1 MKEPNKIT
9 KPQKKKKEFSFYAAP
24 LSIIHILGLLVLAF
38 LIDHFIN
45 SFLESSRY
53 FSRYESALPYVIC
66 GLIIVCLLRKRRV
79 EIVDNH
85 TINFYTKGKLKYTN
99 TIDNLLYI
107 RCAGQGKITSSIVF
121 VFSDK
126 RIRLCMPLVM
136 FSQYFKLYELEK
148 LSGYLR
154 TQFKLKQREHRT
166 IFGVSKYIFTYWNP
180 EKDENYKVYS
190 ESKGRRVC

>member
-45 SFLESSRY
+45 SSLESSRY

-66 GLIIVCLLRKRRV
+66 GLIIVCLLRKKRV

-154 TQFKLKQREHRT
+154 TQFKLKQREHHT
-166 IFGVSKYIFTYWNP
+166 IFGVSKYVFTYWNP
-180 EKDENYKVYS
+180 EKDENYKIYS
-190 ESKGRRVC
+190 ESKGRHVC

>member
-45 SFLESSRY
+45 SSLESSRY

-66 GLIIVCLLRKRRV
+66 GLIIVCLLRKKRV

-85 TINFYTKGKLKYTN
+85 TINFYTRGKLKYTN

-148 LSGYLR
+148 LSGYLKG
-154 TQFKLKQREHRT
+154 QFKLIQREHRT
-166 IFGVSKYIFTYWNP
+166 IFGVSKYVFTYWNP
-180 EKDENYKVYS
+180 EKDENYKIYS

>member
-24 LSIIHILGLLVLAF
+24 LSIIHILGLLILAF

-45 SFLESSRY
+45 SFLGTSHRY
-53 FSRYESALPYVIC
+53 FRYESAIPYIIC
-66 GLIIVCLLRKRRV
+66 GLIIACLLRKKRV

-85 TINFYTKGKLKYTN
+85 TINFYTRGKLKYTN

-148 LSGYLR
+148 LSGYLKG
-154 TQFKLKQREHRT
+154 QFKLIQREHRT
-166 IFGVSKYIFTYWNP
+166 IFGVSKYVFTFWNP
-180 EKDENYKVYS
+180 NKDQNYKIYS